1 MKNLSLGVKYLLG
14 GIVIF
19 VLGFG
24 VWGFSQWKESVH
36 KRSRVVSEQ
45 ACSKCPF
52 VFKGISCY
60 FVQERRKVYFF
71 KADEFKINPRA
82 YGVFLIQPIKE
93 ATLTNA
99 FIEVYLSAQ
108 DDSMQEVDLFPSS
121 LATSAISAADTEEQK
136 KLLVR
141 RIGFVTR
148 LMVQKVR
155 FSIYKDEELTITF
168 TADQALTDLKNGET
182 VLRGFQIEHKAS
194 RKIISAR
201 TAIWDAKENVFKIPS
216 EYIAVTPKGKA
227 KGYGIKV
234 NLDFKVIK
242 I

>member
-1 MKNLSLGVKYLLG
+1 MNKHVQNAPSSSKVYP
-14 GIVIF
+14 VILF
-19 VLGFG
+19 RNAG
-24 VWGFSQWKESVH
+24 
-36 KRSRVVSEQ
+36 
-45 ACSKCPF
+45 
-52 VFKGISCY
+52 
-60 FVQERRKVYFF
+60 KVYFF

-155 FSIYKDEELTITF
+155 FSIYKDEKLTITF
-168 TADQALTDLKNGET
+168 TADQALTDLKNGKT

-234 NLDFKVIK
+234 NLDFKIAK

>member
-1 MKNLSLGVKYLLG
+1 MKNISLGVKYLLG

-24 VWGFSQWKESVH
+24 VWVFSQWKESVH
-36 KRSRVVSEQ
+36 KRSRVVSDQ
-45 ACSKCPF
+45 ICSACPF

-60 FVQERRKVYFF
+60 IVEKRRKVYFF

-82 YGVFLIQPIKE
+82 YGVFLIQPVKE
-93 ATLTNA
+93 VSLTNA

-121 LATSAISAADTEEQK
+121 MLTSAISASDTEEQK
-136 KLLVR
+136 TLLVR
-141 RIGFVTR
+141 SIGLVTR
-148 LMVQKVR
+148 LVVRKVH
-155 FSIYKDEELTITF
+155 FSIYKNEELTITF
-168 TADQALTDLKNGET
+168 TADQVLTNLKNGET
-182 VLRGFQIEHKAS
+182 AFRGFQIEHKAS

-227 KGYGIKV
+227 KGYLITV
-234 NLDFKVIK
+234 NLDFKILK